1 MANEPAEMAR
11 GSRVIFFS
19 PSFGDGGVERDT
31 VNLANGFLELGVA
44 VSLLIRETGGAFLD
58 QLHPGVERITLSES
72 TPDGL
77 GRELAQML
85 RDHPGCVVLSCNDAD
100 DRIAIAVKRQ
110 LAGQTDARFYIRVG
124 TAIVSRI
131 RENRFHHLTGWLQR
145 RQLARLYRDC
155 DGVITTSR
163 GAAREIV
170 EELGI
175 KSTRVTPLPNPTL
188 TLDFGEPDHGPAPHP
203 WLEPGQPPVVIAIGR
218 LARVKD
224 YPTLLR
230 AFAQL
235 RQHRE
240 CRLLILGQGRQRG
253 RLERLADELGILDV
267 IDLPGFRPDPYAY
280 LRRACLLAV
289 SSTREGGPIVLIE
302 ALALGIPAV
311 STDCPTGPREILQ
324 DGRYGPLVPVKR
336 PDLMAKAMAD
346 TLDHPPPPDFLRQ
359 AAAPYTQ
366 MNSCR
371 LHLRAMGL
379 GDLLPDTVSSGL
391 TVPAK

>member
-1 MANEPAEMAR
+1 MAQ
-11 GSRVIFFS
+11 GSRVVFFS

-31 VNLANGFLELGVA
+31 VNLADGFLELGVA
-44 VSLLIRETGGAFLD
+44 VCLLVPETGGAFLD
-58 QLHPGVERITLSES
+58 ELHPGVERINLSES
-72 TPDGL
+72 TPAGL
-77 GRELAQML
+77 GRELTQNL
-85 RDHPGCVVLSCNDAD
+85 REHPGSVVLSCNDAD

-110 LAGQTDARFYIRVG
+110 LAGRTGARFYIRVG

-131 RENRFHHLTGWLQR
+131 RENRFHRLTGWLQR

-170 EELGI
+170 EELGVAPH
-175 KSTRVTPLPNPTL
+175 RVTPLPNPTL
-188 TLDFGEPDHGPAPHP
+188 THDFGEPDHGPAPHP
-203 WLEPGQPPVVIAIGR
+203 WLEPGQPPVIIAIGR

-235 RQHRE
+235 HQQMD

-253 RLERLADELGILDV
+253 RLERLADELGIRDV

-280 LRRACLLAV
+280 LRRASLLVV

-324 DGRYGPLVPVKR
+324 DGRYGPLVPVER
-336 PDLMAKAMAD
+336 PDLLAKAMAE
-346 TLDHPPPPDFLRQ
+346 TLDHPPPSEFLRE

-379 GDLLPDTVSSGL
+379 GHVLSDTASSGL
-391 TVPAK
+391 AVTAK